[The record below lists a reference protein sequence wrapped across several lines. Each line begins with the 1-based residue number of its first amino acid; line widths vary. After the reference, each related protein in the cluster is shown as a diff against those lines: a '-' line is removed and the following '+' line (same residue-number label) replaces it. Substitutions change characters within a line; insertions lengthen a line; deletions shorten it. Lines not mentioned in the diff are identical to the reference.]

1 MLLNVFIL
9 RDLIMIMKIP
19 FTLEITRI
27 IVTGKDWFNKRN
39 NNYNSNDKND
49 TDNIKVIIIIA
60 ITSM

>member
-1 MLLNVFIL
+1 MFLNYGT
-9 RDLIMIMKIP
+9 IMIMIVP

-27 IVTGKDWFNKRN
+27 IITGKNWFNKRN
-39 NNYNSNDKND
+39 NNHNSNDKND